1 MRRPGLP
8 PGSRRSDDPALGLD
22 TAESERIPQV
32 ESWTRSTGPDGE
44 PGDGYGEMIARLRT
58 FLDHVAAARLDTGTV
73 AALAD
78 DLGAWCERLSDAAVP
93 EREQVFGH
101 RYDVLGRGQ
110 TMAPAFRV
118 HEADR
123 FSVRGTVRFGRYFL
137 GGNGAV
143 HGGAVPLLF
152 DEVLGR
158 LSGSAGRSRARTAYL
173 HTDFRSVTP
182 IGAELDV
189 HGWFVSEEGRKRV
202 LRAEIRHGEVLC
214 AEAEGLF
221 IVLNPGQP

>member
-1 MRRPGLP
+1 MRAPGLP
-8 PGSRRSDDPALGLD
+8 GGGPHDDPALGLGIP
-22 TAESERIPQV
+22 EPERVARV
-32 ESWTRSTGPDGE
+32 ESWTRPTGPDGRSA
-44 PGDGYGEMIARLRT
+44 DGYGEMVARLRG
-58 FLDHVAAARLDTGTV
+58 FLDYVAAARPDPGTL
-73 AALAD
+73 AALSD
-78 DLGAWCERLSDAAVP
+78 DLGAWCERLADAAVP

-101 RYDVLGRGQ
+101 RDDMPGRGQ
-110 TMAPAFRV
+110 TMAPAFQV

-123 FSVRGTVRFGRYFL
+123 YSVRGTVRFGRYFL

-173 HTDFRSVTP
+173 HTDYRSITP

-202 LRAEIRHGEVLC
+202 LRAEIRHDGVLC

-221 IVLNPGQP
+221 VTLKPGQP

>member
-1 MRRPGLP
+1 MTPGLRG
-8 PGSRRSDDPALGLD
+8 GSRSDDPALGLNS
-22 TAESERIPQV
+22 AEPERLPQV
-32 ESWTRSTGPDGE
+32 DSWTR
-44 PGDGYGEMIARLRT
+44 PGVENGDRYGDMIARLRS
-58 FLDHVAAARLDTGTV
+58 FLDYVAAARLDAATV
-73 AALAD
+73 AALTD
-78 DLGAWCERLSDAAVP
+78 DLGAWCERLAPSAVSD
-93 EREQVFGH
+93 REQVFA
-101 RYDVLGRGQ
+101 RRSDVLGRGQ
-110 TMAPAFRV
+110 TMAPAFLV

-143 HGGAVPLLF
+143 HGGAIPLLF

-158 LSGSAGRSRARTAYL
+158 LSGSAGRGLARTAYL
-173 HTDFRSVTP
+173 HTDYRSITP
-182 IGAELDV
+182 VGVELDV

-202 LRAEIRHGEVLC
+202 LRAELRDGDVLC

>member
-1 MRRPGLP
+1 MRTPGLP
-8 PGSRRSDDPALGLD
+8 GNSRADDPALGLD
-22 TAESERIPQV
+22 TTEPEQLPQV
-32 ESWTRSTGPDGE
+32 ESWTRPTERGGE
-44 PGDGYGEMIARLRT
+44 HGDGYGEMIARLRA
-58 FLDHVAAARLDTGTV
+58 FLDYITAARLDTGTV
-73 AALAD
+73 AELAV
-78 DLGAWCERLSDAAVP
+78 DLGAWCERLGPAAVP

-110 TMAPAFRV
+110 TMAPAFLV

-143 HGGAVPLLF
+143 HGGAIPLLF

-189 HGWFVSEEGRKRV
+189 HGWFVSEEGRKRI

-221 IVLNPGQP
+221 IVLNPDQP

>member
-1 MRRPGLP
+1 MRNSSPY
-8 PGSRRSDDPALGLD
+8 DDPTLGLD
-22 TAESERIPQV
+22 LPEPERTPKAAP
-32 ESWTRSTGPDGE
+32 WPRATGQHSPN
-44 PGDGYGEMIARLRT
+44 GDGYGEMIARLRG
-58 FLDHVAAARLDTGTV
+58 FLDYVAAARLDPGTV
-73 AALAD
+73 AALSD
-78 DLGAWCERLSDAAVP
+78 DLGAWSERLADAAVP

-101 RYDVLGRGQ
+101 RDDMPGRGQ
-110 TMAPAFRV
+110 TMAPALRV

-158 LSGSAGRSRARTAYL
+158 LSGSGGRSRARTAYL
-173 HTDFRSVTP
+173 HTDYRSITP
-182 IGAELDV
+182 IGPELDV

-202 LRAEIRHGEVLC
+202 LRAEIRHDGVLC

-221 IVLNPGQP
+221 IVLKPGQP